1 MDEVVLLSV
10 LSAALNSHRGT
21 SHSPLRECMFTILA
35 QEQVATARL
44 TKDEKL
50 KNQNARRIDAA
61 QSEKIV
67 LCCVFC
73 FFRPEVIAERSCRE

>member
-21 SHSPLRECMFTILA
+21 SHSPLRECVFTILA
-35 QEQVATARL
+35 QEQAATARL

-50 KNQNARRIDAA
+50 KKSKCQTHRRSAIR
-61 QSEKIV
+61 ENRFV
-67 LCCVFC
+67 LRLL
-73 FFRPEVIAERSCRE
+73 FF